1 MANPR
6 RKTLEGV
13 FGNLGVA
20 NSQSTTPRSTPPTS
34 PRKPRNRLSS
44 SIRGSLK
51 SNTGWPFWGS
61 VRQHSNGVPQRR
73 DFTMKMDSNYLI
85 YEKHQDNNSAFRNA
99 RAIMEEIHDLIR
111 PENEKAIQAYER
123 TMEDEMALAIF
134 SSNYIERVGARLVD
148 TINICKR
155 VFAGELVD
163 ASALSPRDSEYE
175 SLLAHLRE
183 DLKVVDPGVTHVAR
197 TRREIIQHA
206 QALQYITQAV
216 VTRNEPFS
224 EELIKR
230 THKILCNG
238 ISISQDNPTQKE
250 YYSGR
255 YRTIVVHA
263 GSTNF
268 TPPRFVAKQMTEL
281 VTELN
286 DDIRKCE
293 ESNTLD
299 PFQLAAK
306 YSMKFVQIH
315 PFQDGNGRTCRLI
328 LNALLLKYAGI
339 VVSIGEHDKDRSE
352 YIEIC
357 KRESAEM
364 IGGGEFATLVLERS
378 VIKLETLRA
387 RIKGALGL

>member
-1 MANPR
+1 
-6 RKTLEGV
+6 
-13 FGNLGVA
+13 
-20 NSQSTTPRSTPPTS
+20 
-34 PRKPRNRLSS
+34 
-44 SIRGSLK
+44 
-51 SNTGWPFWGS
+51 
-61 VRQHSNGVPQRR
+61 
-73 DFTMKMDSNYLI
+73 
-85 YEKHQDNNSAFRNA
+85 
-99 RAIMEEIHDLIR
+99 
-111 PENEKAIQAYER
+111 
-123 TMEDEMALAIF
+123 MEDEMALAIF
-134 SSNYIERVGARLVD
+134 GSNYIERVGARLVD

-163 ASALSPRDSEYE
+163 ASALPPRDSEYE
-175 SLLAHLRE
+175 SLLAHLRK
-183 DLKVVDPGVTHVAR
+183 DLEVVDPGVTHVAR
-197 TRREIIQHA
+197 TRREVVQHA

-238 ISISQDNPTQKE
+238 ISISSDNPTQRE

-255 YRTIVVHA
+255 YRTVVVHA

-281 VTELN
+281 VSELN
-286 DDIRKCE
+286 DDIRKYE
-293 ESNTLD
+293 ESNALD

-315 PFQDGNGRTCRLI
+315 PFQDGNGRMCRLI

-339 VVSIGEHDKDRSE
+339 VVSIGEQDKDRSE

-378 VIKLETLRA
+378 VAKLETLRTS
-387 RIKGALGL
+387 IKGALGL